1 MFVIVYA
8 LTCTF
13 KSIFRWLETF
23 SQWFIST
30 NSVFIIQCDGGLGST
45 VGAGG
50 SLNRAPAYA
59 MFPPS
64 SLGLG
69 VPLLFSSADEN
80 WPSLFDR
87 PNFGDPLGEL
97 SKCSGELFLECL
109 LCGLLPGLW
118 FGCFIFAAQVI
129 GKKSMDFFELIKHTL
144 LNRENVK
151 IFCKTKST
159 SVKVICKQRFQYGG
173 PKYNNLPSKL
183 SFPNFSKAKPN
194 PWILFSSSL
203 IWRISD

>member
-1 MFVIVYA
+1 MTFHNTDFMRVANIIKISIFGMFVIVYA

-30 NSVFIIQCDGGLGST
+30 NSVFIIQWDGGLGST

-80 WPSLFDR
+80 WPSLFER

-97 SKCSGELFLECL
+97 SNCSGELFLECL

-129 GKKSMDFFELIKHTL
+129 GKKSMDFFKLI
-144 LNRENVK
+144 
-151 IFCKTKST
+151 
-159 SVKVICKQRFQYGG
+159 
-173 PKYNNLPSKL
+173 
-183 SFPNFSKAKPN
+183 
-194 PWILFSSSL
+194 
-203 IWRISD
+203 